1 MVVDPAARTRHYS
14 IQFRAEHT
22 GVAAFTGNKGIA
34 MSTAENKLLVRRYL
48 EEVVNTGDVDRIAE
62 FVAPEYVDTHDT
74 NGESSGTDGARRH
87 VLGVRETYPDLHV
100 TVEQQIAEGE
110 WVVTRITAR
119 GTHLGNW
126 LGMKPTGKRVEISGV
141 NVDRVVGGRIV
152 EHGGAANLLG
162 PLLAIGAIQA
172 IGAEEA

>member
-1 MVVDPAARTRHYS
+1 MFVDPAAGTRHYS
-14 IQFRAEHT
+14 IEDSAEHT
-22 GVAAFTGNKGIA
+22 GVTAFASNKGIA
-34 MSTAENKLLVRRYL
+34 VSTSENKLVVRRYL

-74 NGESSGTDGARRH
+74 SGQSSGIDGARRH
-87 VLGVRETYPDLHV
+87 VQAVRETYPDLHL

-110 WVVTRITAR
+110 WVVTRFTAR

-126 LGMKPTGKRVEISGV
+126 LGIKPTGKRVEITGV

-152 EHGGAANLLG
+152 EHGGAANVLG
-162 PLLAIGAIQA
+162 PLLAIGAVRVV
-172 IGAEEA
+172 GAEEA